1 MYICI
6 FSRSQQFSA
15 TFCSL
20 MDETE
25 ANRYGVTGC
34 IAHGTANLYPLYL
47 FFLYGPQTQLADTFS
62 NDAPMLVFR
71 Q

>member
-1 MYICI
+1 MTILTCECGNEIYI
-6 FSRSQQFSA
+6 
-15 TFCSL
+15 

-25 ANRYGVTGC
+25 ANWYRVTGC

-62 NDAPMLVFR
+62 NDAPVLVFR